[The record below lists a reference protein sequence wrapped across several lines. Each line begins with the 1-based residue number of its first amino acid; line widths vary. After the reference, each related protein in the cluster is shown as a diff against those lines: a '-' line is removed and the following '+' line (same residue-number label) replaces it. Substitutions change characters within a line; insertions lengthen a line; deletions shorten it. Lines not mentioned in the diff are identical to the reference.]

1 MKKLRILFLTYQGD
15 MAGSTQSIAML
26 ASGLARRGQHIWV
39 GCRPESLLFQLLDNT
54 GVKRIPMHFKGKLD
68 FANAREMASLVKK
81 EKIDIINAQSSYDR
95 YTSIWAKWLYGSN
108 VKVVHT
114 RRQKP
119 MSSGG
124 FLQNLIYNKGTD
136 AIVAVSG
143 GVAEALQELGIQAEK
158 ISVIKNGT
166 PVDKYASIDKAL
178 SKSWGARLHLEANR
192 FTIGCVARRK
202 NQEDLLQALNLL
214 DFPTQVLFAGIVKED
229 LDKEI
234 LDSVDEQQHKL
245 YFLGEITQKDILH
258 LYPLMDVK
266 VLPSLMEGLSQSL
279 LEAMALG
286 IPVVATH
293 ASGNPDLIRHG
304 ENGWMYPPNG
314 IEKLADLLR
323 LIHKQPELAS
333 ALAEQAKHTSLH
345 EFSLENTLDG
355 YEKLFFQLIQPPA

>member
-1 MKKLRILFLTYQGD
+1 

-26 ASGLARRGQHIWV
+26 AIGLANRGHHIWV
-39 GCRPESLLFQLLDNT
+39 GCRKESMLFEMLGHS
-54 GVKRIPMHFKGKLD
+54 GVTRIPMIFKDKLD
-68 FANAREMASLVKK
+68 LANAREIARWVKE

-95 YTSIWAKWLYGSN
+95 YTSIWAKWLYACGA
-108 VKVVHT
+108 KVVHT

-124 FLQNLIYNKGTD
+124 FLQNQLYNKGAD

-143 GVAEALQELGIQAEK
+143 GVAEALQQLGIQAEK

-178 SKSWGARLHLEANR
+178 SKSWREQLHLEADR

-245 YFLGEITQKDILH
+245 YFLGEMTQKDILH

-286 IPVVATH
+286 IPVIATH

-304 ENGWMYPPNG
+304 ENGWMYPPNA
-314 IEKLADLLR
+314 IETLAELLR
-323 LIHKQPELAS
+323 NIHQEPELAS
-333 ALAEQAKHTSLH
+333 AIAEQAKHTSLH